1 MNTKQLGRIFIFCL
15 GMSLAIQPIQAQE
28 EEEETIQECGA
39 TDNKKAIKLYEQGT
53 DKKKYDKNQRVAF
66 LKEAVDEDPNYAAAL
81 FMLSYERAK
90 TAMVDGKT
98 LEPCIDNFE
107 RLVMLCPDYHSA
119 PYYYLG
125 YYYLSKKQYAEAA
138 KYYKLFLNFKSDDES
153 KFDRNYTKYFEEARL
168 DYEFAQFFASQFAN
182 PVPFN
187 PTLVNDVSTAN
198 GEYLPFITPDNE
210 YMFFTRRSEK
220 IVKVRDTYI
229 SPDKLD
235 YIERFTRAKRL
246 NPNENQFEAG
256 ESMPLPFNDDDKN
269 NYGGVTIS
277 LDNRHILLTICKPLL
292 NGYIN
297 CDIFQS
303 DYVYGFNETEKKEM
317 WYWTVPK
324 NLGPNVN
331 NQDSWEAQPSL
342 SGDGQTLFFAS
353 IREDSKL
360 QDIYMSKLQAD
371 GTWGKA
377 ERLPEPINTEESE
390 KTPFIHTDS
399 QTLYFASN
407 GHLGHGGYDVFYTK
421 LGADGKWTKPINIG
435 HPINTANDEHG
446 FVVTTDGKDVFF
458 ASDNLGT
465 TKKNLDIY
473 TFQLYKEA
481 RPQKVLFVKGNLE
494 NTGSSLANATVEL
507 KNAVTNEVQT
517 IKVDENDGNF
527 AAVIK
532 VKKDEDII
540 MNVKGDDIAFNS
552 RVIKTA
558 NAPDTL
564 VANFTKEPKETV
576 AQVETPKA
584 TPPTPTTSNPSAA
597 PKQAEV
603 VDIFENDGGVY
614 YTEAVEVKT
623 AKVGGAYALNNI
635 SYGSNSAELT
645 EDSKL
650 MLNEFVLYLK
660 EHPTLKISIQGHT
673 DNVGNSAANLTLST
687 DRAFSVM
694 AYLQAQGIAKN
705 RLSFKGFGDQKPIE
719 SNATPEGRA
728 RNRRTEFLIVSK

>member
-1 MNTKQLGRIFIFCL
+1 MPYVAF
-15 GMSLAIQPIQAQE
+15 SQE

-39 TDNKKAIKLYEQGT
+39 TDNKKAQKLYEQGT
-53 DKKKYDKNQRVAF
+53 DRKKYDKNQRVAF

-90 TAMVDGKT
+90 TCMVDGKT
-98 LEPCIDNFE
+98 LEPCVDNFE
-107 RLVMLCPDYHSA
+107 RLIMLCPEYHSA

-125 YYYLSKKQYAEAA
+125 YYYLTKKQYAEAA
-138 KYYKLFLNFKSDDES
+138 KNYKLFLNFKSDDET
-153 KFDRNYTKYFEEARL
+153 KFDRNYTKYFDEARL
-168 DYEFAQFFASQFAN
+168 DYEFALFFANQFAN

-220 IVKVRDTYI
+220 IVKVRDSYI

-235 YIERFTRAKRL
+235 YIERFTRAKRIH
-246 NPNENQFEAG
+246 PNENQFEAG

-292 NGYIN
+292 TGYIN

-303 DYVYGFNETEKKEM
+303 DYIYGYNETEKKEM

-324 NLGPNVN
+324 NVGPNVN

-360 QDIYMSKLQAD
+360 QDIYMSKLQED
-371 GTWGKA
+371 DTWGKA

-421 LGADGKWTKPINIG
+421 LGADGKWLKPINIG

-465 TKKNLDIY
+465 SKKNLDIY

-494 NTGSSLANATVEL
+494 NAGSSLANATVEL
-507 KNAVTNEVQT
+507 KNSVTNEVQK
-517 IKVDENDGNF
+517 IKVDETDGNF
-527 AAVIK
+527 AAVIT

-558 NAPDTL
+558 NAPDTV
-564 VANFTKEPKETV
+564 VANFSKEEQPKVNPEPTKET
-576 AQVETPKA
+576 TPIASTK
-584 TPPTPTTSNPSAA
+584 TTSPSSKVKVEDEFA
-597 PKQAEV
+597 
-603 VDIFENDGGVY
+603 NDGGVY
-614 YTEAVEVKT
+614 YTEAVEVK
-623 AKVGGAYALNNI
+623 AVKVGSAYTLNNI
-635 SYGSNSAELT
+635 NYGSNSAELT

-650 MLNEFVLYLK
+650 LLNEFAIYLK
-660 EHPTLKISIQGHT
+660 ENQSLKISIQGHT

-694 AYLQAQGIAKN
+694 AYLQGQGIAKN
-705 RLSFKGFGDQKPIE
+705 RLSFKGFGDQKPLE
-719 SNATPEGRA
+719 SNATPEGRSK
-728 RNRRTEFLIVSK
+728 NRRTEFLILSK